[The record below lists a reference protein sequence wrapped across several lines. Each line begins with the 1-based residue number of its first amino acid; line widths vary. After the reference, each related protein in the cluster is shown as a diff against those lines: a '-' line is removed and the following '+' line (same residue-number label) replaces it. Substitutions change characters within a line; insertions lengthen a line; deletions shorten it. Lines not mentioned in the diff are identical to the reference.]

1 MADDLALKYNN
12 LSLDDEA
19 NSIIDLARPGEE
31 VSSDKVA
38 LMLVERLVTDRSSN
52 VDAFIRTM
60 IHSWGFLIR

>member
-38 LMLVERLVTDRSSN
+38 LMLVGRLVTDRSSN
-52 VDAFIRTM
+52 VDAFKRTM
-60 IHSWGFLIR
+60 IHSWGFLRR